1 MKHRIKLLLLLPTL
15 LLAACGQREELAQ
28 PKEVINQ
35 WNSSAQVGDQT
46 TVLHEIA
53 YDDGTICSSF
63 TNPDDNRTE
72 EECW

>member
-1 MKHRIKLLLLLPTL
+1 MKRLSTLLLLPVL
-15 LLAACGQREELAQ
+15 LLAACGQREELTQ

-35 WNSSAQVGDQT
+35 WDSSLQIGEHT
-46 TVLHEIA
+46 TVSHEIV

-63 TNPDDNRTE
+63 INPDDNTTQ